1 MRPRPFQLTRYFTT
15 TSLVAFCVLGAA
27 LVFLQRSEE
36 RFFARAQADQA
47 AFFAKVQGELLQEH
61 KENARA
67 SLVAVHEAG
76 HVNLT
81 RVFANALWASHLQPL
96 VAQAQAVPIAPCR
109 LPVLAPAGVR
119 GAEEAQR
126 ACVARLRSQ
135 VNALPAFAKVDG
147 PVRSLMRTTNVFKI
161 KVYDLRGLTVYS
173 SEAVQVGEDKADN
186 AGWKAAV
193 AGKVASELVHR
204 NQFSAFEGVVKDRDL
219 IQSYIPVA
227 APGGGVGGVFEI
239 YSDVT
244 PLLQQLDAAG
254 ARSAAAAARHRDRMR
269 VAAQSNQEAVE
280 SASNQ
285 LLLTVLALLGLTYGA
300 LLFFV
305 RRGQR
310 VIDQESRAR
319 AQAAEREQEWH
330 REKMGTIGAMAANIS
345 HEVGNPLAIIAG
357 LAREIQQWR
366 EQRHIKPEFA
376 RMIVEQT
383 ARISALTQRIG
394 DFAQPGRDT
403 LQLLDVND
411 QVRAVSDFL
420 GFDRRFRGTP
430 IELRLG
436 GGLPACHGVPDHLT
450 EVLMALLQALE
461 HACDDC
467 RTPSGRLVV
476 ETSYLESVVTIRI
489 SGFCG
494 YGRERCEFPAAD
506 PRVESARQLMEGM
519 GGHIQASGQ
528 GVEVHLMCAPGD
540 AAAQPEPD
548 AVSA

>member
-1 MRPRPFQLTRYFTT
+1 MPPRPFQLTRYFTT

-27 LVFLQRSEE
+27 LFFLQLGEE
-36 RFFARAQADQA
+36 RFFAGTQAEQA
-47 AFFAKVQGELLQEH
+47 AFFAKVQGDLLQEQ

-76 HVNLT
+76 HINLT

-96 VAQAQAVPIAPCR
+96 VAQAQAVPIGPCR
-109 LPVLAPAGVR
+109 LPMEADVAGRTAAEAKLACIAKV
-119 GAEEAQR
+119 
-126 ACVARLRSQ
+126 RSQ
-135 VNALPAFAKVDG
+135 VHALPAFAKVDG
-147 PVRSLMRTTNVFKI
+147 PVRALMRTTNVFKI

-173 SEAVQVGEDKADN
+173 SEAVQVGEDKVDN
-186 AGWKAAV
+186 AGWKAAA

-227 APGGGVGGVFEI
+227 AAGGGIGGVFEI

-244 PLLQQLDAAG
+244 PLLQQLEAAS
-254 ARSAAAAARHRDRMR
+254 ARSAAASARHRDRLLAG
-269 VAAQSNQEAVE
+269 AAANQEEVE
-280 SASNQ
+280 SASTR

-300 LLFFV
+300 LLSFV

-319 AQAAEREQEWH
+319 AHAAEREQDWH

-383 ARISALTQRIG
+383 ARISALTGRIG

-420 GFDRRFRGTP
+420 GFDRRFHGTP

-436 GGLPACHGVPDHLT
+436 ARLPACHGVPDHLT

-461 HACDDC
+461 HACEDC
-467 RTPSGRLVV
+467 RTPSARLVV
-476 ETSYLESVVTIRI
+476 ETSYLASVVTIRM

-494 YGRERCEFPAAD
+494 YGRERCEFPAND
-506 PRVESARQLMEGM
+506 PRVDSARQLMEGM
-519 GGHIQASGQ
+519 GGHIEAAGPA
-528 GVEVHLMCAPGD
+528 VEVHLMCAMGD
-540 AAAQPEPD
+540 PAPAAEPD

>member
-1 MRPRPFQLTRYFTT
+1 VPPRPFQLTRYFTT

-27 LVFLQRSEE
+27 LFFLQQGEE
-36 RFFARAQADQA
+36 KFFARTQSDQA
-47 AFFAKVQGELLQEH
+47 AFFAKVQGDLLQEQ
-61 KENARA
+61 KDNARA

-76 HVNLT
+76 HINLT
-81 RVFANALWASHLQPL
+81 RVFANALWISHLQPL
-96 VAQAQAVPIAPCR
+96 VTQAQAVTFAQCR
-109 LPVLAPAGVR
+109 LPKDAPA
-119 GAEEAQR
+119 EARQ
-126 ACVARLRSQ
+126 ACLAKVRSQ

-147 PVRSLMRTTNVFKI
+147 PVRSLMRTTSVFKI
-161 KVYDLRGLTVYS
+161 KVYDVRGLTVYS

-186 AGWKAAV
+186 AGWKAAM

-219 IQSYIPVA
+219 IQSYIPMPG
-227 APGGGVGGVFEI
+227 PGGGVAGVFEI

-244 PLLQQLDAAG
+244 PLLQQLEGAS
-254 ARSAAAAARHRDRMR
+254 ARSAAATARHRERMQ
-269 VAAQSNQEAVE
+269 AAAAGNQEAVE
-280 SASNQ
+280 SASNK
-285 LLLTVLALLGLTYGA
+285 LFVTVLVLLGLTYAA

-383 ARISALTQRIG
+383 ARISALTKRIG

-420 GFDRRFRGTP
+420 GFDRRFHGTP

-436 GGLPACHGVPDHLT
+436 GGLPAAHGVPDHLT
-450 EVLMALLQALE
+450 EVLMDLLQALE

-467 RTPSGRLVV
+467 RTPTARLVV
-476 ETSYLESVVTIRI
+476 ETSYLESVVTIRM

-494 YGRERCEFPAAD
+494 YGRERCEFPAND
-506 PRVESARQLMEGM
+506 PRVEAARQLMETM
-519 GGHIQASGQ
+519 GGHIEVAGPA
-528 GVEVHLMCAPGD
+528 VEVHLMCAMPD
-540 AAAQPEPD
+540 TAPEPETDD